1 MRPSAVLPV
10 LTALLVA
17 LAVTAA
23 APAARAVPPSPVRPV
38 TTYSIVARDPET
50 GQLGVAVQSHWFSVG
65 ALVPWA
71 EAGVGAVATQSMV
84 DPSYGPRGLAL
95 MKAGTSAGVALT
107 ELLDADANPDIR
119 QVAFVSAAGE
129 AAAHTGVRCIPH
141 AGHLVRQGYSVQ
153 ANLMGPTTVPEAM
166 ARAYEKAQGP
176 LAERLLAALAAAEA
190 QGGDIRGRQ
199 SAAVLVVA
207 AEATGNKWEDVLVDL
222 RVEDHPDPVVELS
235 RLLQLHRGYEMMNAG
250 DLAVEEGN
258 VRGADHFYGEA
269 ERILAGNLE
278 AKYWHAVALTNAGQV
293 DKALNLFGEVFVQ
306 GENWRELT
314 PRLVSSGF
322 LEVDTRTLERIMTV
336 VPVREPAER
345 TK

>member
-1 MRPSAVLPV
+1 MKPRFSWRFGTHGSL
-10 LTALLVA
+10 
-17 LAVTAA
+17 
-23 APAARAVPPSPVRPV
+23 RA
-38 TTYSIVARDPET
+38 
-50 GQLGVAVQSHWFSVG
+50 
-65 ALVPWA
+65 
-71 EAGVGAVATQSMV
+71 AVASIYE
-84 DPSYGPRGLAL
+84 DRLLLRPRPRPL
-95 MKAGTSAGVALT
+95 KI
-107 ELLDADANPDIR
+107 ELLEDR
-119 QVAFVSAAGE
+119 
-129 AAAHTGVRCIPH
+129 
-141 AGHLVRQGYSVQ
+141 
-153 ANLMGPTTVPEAM
+153 
-166 ARAYEKAQGP
+166 
-176 LAERLLAALAAAEA
+176 RLLAILAGLAPSIPENHLDLVEDDPVVGAFIAPEAELDA
-190 QGGDIRGRQ
+190 PGFDGEIR
-199 SAAVLVVA
+199 
-207 AEATGNKWEDVLVDL
+207 GNKWEDVLVDL